1 MFRSSQIWVLSREEW
16 EIHMESKQVY
26 ALPFAQILMKKG
38 DLEKGRDRNVAAMI
52 QVQVHMTWP
61 N

>member
-1 MFRSSQIWVLSREEW
+1 
-16 EIHMESKQVY
+16 MESKQVY
-26 ALPFAQILMKKG
+26 ALPFAQIPMKKG